1 MAWKDFDINFNIV
14 NSDIKTIEDHEAIVQ
29 SLANC
34 FLIEEGSN
42 LCNLDFGLDVRSML
56 RQSASSPVFY
66 LIETQIRTKV
76 GNYEPRISID
86 SILFFYKKA
95 DKMLE
100 IDIHYKILN
109 EGDQIYSFKFNFDV
123 KK

>member
-1 MAWKDFDINFNIV
+1 
-14 NSDIKTIEDHEAIVQ
+14 
-29 SLANC
+29 
-34 FLIEEGSN
+34 
-42 LCNLDFGLDVRSML
+42 ML

-86 SILFFYKKA
+86 SILFFYKKV

-100 IDIHYKILN
+100 VDIHYKILN